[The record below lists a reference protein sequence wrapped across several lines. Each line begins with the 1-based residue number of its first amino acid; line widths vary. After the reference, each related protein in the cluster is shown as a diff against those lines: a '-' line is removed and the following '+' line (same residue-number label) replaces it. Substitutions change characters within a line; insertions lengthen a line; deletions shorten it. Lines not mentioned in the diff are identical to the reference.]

1 MSDTQAPPGLPPEL
15 VPQFP
20 FPPVPSTAPVLGH
33 QRHQWPEQGGA
44 GATRWHTGL
53 PQGTQAPGGAAQV
66 SRVWRSGRARGHGG
80 PSPSGHVPRALPPP
94 RPGALPLAPL
104 RHAGGTQPGRGPAAA
119 PGPLSRLPAE
129 AAACPGLQACG
140 QVQGE
145 LCPGRPPPGPRRTTA
160 SAGEQVFE
168 APAGRPATLSGGAA
182 ALGWGAE
189 GQANSSGTVQRER
202 LQGSD
207 QVLDTPGA
215 VSTYSAKGPSP
226 HPGSWRGGPN
236 KAFTLGG
243 GRGKAAGQNQTKQGS
258 GRAAPSVLRRPAG
271 DAALCCQHEALPGV
285 VPRLAGPG
293 NGPVGC
299 PAGKKPYPLGRFV
312 CKLRHFAE
320 FQVRKQVVVI
330 FPLNSHL
337 DENINLKK
345 VFIRIKA

>member
-168 APAGRPATLSGGAA
+168 APLVGLPHSAAGLLP
-182 ALGWGAE
+182 LGCTG
-189 GQANSSGTVQRER
+189 V
-202 LQGSD
+202 
-207 QVLDTPGA
+207 
-215 VSTYSAKGPSP
+215 
-226 HPGSWRGGPN
+226 
-236 KAFTLGG
+236 G
-243 GRGKAAGQNQTKQGS
+243 GRGAGQF
-258 GRAAPSVLRRPAG
+258 LRNSTEG
-271 DAALCCQHEALPGV
+271 ALTGL
-285 VPRLAGPG
+285 
-293 NGPVGC
+293 
-299 PAGKKPYPLGRFV
+299 
-312 CKLRHFAE
+312 
-320 FQVRKQVVVI
+320 
-330 FPLNSHL
+330 
-337 DENINLKK
+337 
-345 VFIRIKA
+345 